1 MSAPTG
7 LRIHSRAPTRI
18 DLAGGTLDLW
28 PLHLFFPGA
37 ATIHLGI
44 DLWAETELEELV
56 SSSPLSG
63 MVVLRS
69 IDQKVEYKFP
79 LHKCL
84 AAEPLVH
91 ALQFPPG
98 LLLHA
103 KLLEHF
109 VKLASQRGTL
119 NELSGIRLS
128 TSAQSPAGA
137 GLGGSSALA
146 ISMAGA
152 LRAWI
157 ERRELPNAREDSRAL
172 LLDEIELVRDIE
184 TTVIRVPAGA
194 QDYYGAMFGGLEK
207 ITWGPAR
214 SSERFDYPTE
224 TLDGLGDRMLLFY
237 SGTSRNSGI
246 NNWHLYKTLIDDT
259 EKVSAVS
266 EDFRQIVDAT
276 SKLHLA
282 LKQQNWKLIG
292 EAIDQEFQARR
303 HLAPGISTP
312 EIDRA
317 LDLARKERNS
327 TVGKIC
333 GAGGG
338 GCFFLYTP
346 EPWKPEQTA
355 LFRSR
360 LTEIPG
366 MLALDLKPAPLG
378 REVRILSS

>member
-1 MSAPTG
+1 
-7 LRIHSRAPTRI
+7 
-18 DLAGGTLDLW
+18 
-28 PLHLFFPGA
+28 
-37 ATIHLGI
+37 
-44 DLWAETELEELV
+44 
-56 SSSPLSG
+56 
-63 MVVLRS
+63 
-69 IDQKVEYKFP
+69 
-79 LHKCL
+79 
-84 AAEPLVH
+84 
-91 ALQFPPG
+91 
-98 LLLHA
+98 
-103 KLLEHF
+103 
-109 VKLASQRGTL
+109 
-119 NELSGIRLS
+119 
-128 TSAQSPAGA
+128 
-137 GLGGSSALA
+137 
-146 ISMAGA
+146 MAGA